1 MNLKLSEVTFN
12 LIMLHNATL
21 FNFCFTVTTSL
32 ARTAL
37 IKLQTFRH
45 MWQCDRQNLC
55 NKLTNFRNQPTTFD
69 VSFQMKLW
77 LCNNNSSFRNPE
89 EKNSNKFFP
98 SYKHKIQ
105 LLRFTFHPVKT
116 KTYHIFIS
124 RKKQSSLLSIWFFG
138 ENLGG
143 CLSYSLCS
151 LIASAGVF
159 FCSLPC
165 SSEPDLQT
173 WDAEK

>member
-89 EKNSNKFFP
+89 KNFSNKFFP

-105 LLRFTFHPVKT
+105 LLRFTFHQVKT
-116 KTYHIFIS
+116 KTYHIY
-124 RKKQSSLLSIWFFG
+124 SILFPEKNSPVFYLFDFL
-138 ENLGG
+138 EKILEAAF
-143 CLSYSLCS
+143 LTLC
-151 LIASAGVF
+151 AR
-159 FCSLPC
+159 
-165 SSEPDLQT
+165 
-173 WDAEK
+173 W